1 MKFIVMKKTILF
13 RFSIVFTALLFLSSC
28 GLDLMVS
35 KFNTLEYTVT
45 PTQVEVHGGVIDIE
59 LDVNIPKKYFQK
71 NASAEFRPMLAESAE
86 SENKVFFEPV
96 QLQGEKV
103 SSNGKTIGYVTGGK
117 FTYKGSVN
125 YTDDMFAYD
134 LFATATATMNDNSK
148 YLGSLKIADG
158 VMATATRVK
167 NNEEPKFADH
177 TYEKETILEETA
189 VIYFTVNNSTV
200 RYSQKSSDE
209 VKRLKEFAKQGFKT
223 KNIEISSYASPEG
236 SLDVNDKVSG
246 NRAKSTFSY
255 AKRLMKDLKVDG
267 ANNDELYINT
277 SKGEDWNGFNNL
289 VNSSDLKDKSRVLN
303 IVRSQKDPQK
313 REEAI
318 RDMAEIYDAIEEDV
332 LPKLRKA
339 TITLRVYEPK
349 KTDEEIASLAISD
362 PSKLD
367 KKEMLYAATL
377 LNDNSI
383 KKTIYK
389 ATVSAYPNDYRAHNN
404 LLCINIIEKDF
415 NSAKMNLGKAEK
427 LGSNASE
434 VNENKGIMAAMEGD
448 LESANSLYNK
458 SGASN
463 LNKGILAIKMGN
475 YESAVSKLK
484 GDDFNATLAKILNG
498 TNATTSDKS
507 AEGYYLNAISNTRS
521 GSVDSA
527 IENLRQAINL
537 DANLAKDAAKDV
549 EFLKLKDNT
558 DFQSLVN

>member
-389 ATVSAYPNDYRAHNN
+389 ATINAHPNDYRAYNN

-475 YESAVSKLK
+475 YESAMSKLK

-527 IENLRQAINL
+527 VENLRQAINL
-537 DANLAKDAAKDV
+537 DANLAKEAAIDV
-549 EFLKLKDNT
+549 EFLKLKVNT

>member
-1 MKFIVMKKTILF
+1 MKKTILF
-13 RFSIVFTALLFLSSC
+13 RFSIAFTALLFLSSC

-389 ATVSAYPNDYRAHNN
+389 ATINAHPNDYRAYNN

-537 DANLAKDAAKDV
+537 DANLAKEAAKDV

>member
-1 MKFIVMKKTILF
+1 MKKTILF

-537 DANLAKDAAKDV
+537 DANLAKEAAKDV

>member
-1 MKFIVMKKTILF
+1 MKKTILF

-71 NASAEFRPMLAESAE
+71 NASAEFRPMLAKSAE

-125 YTDDMFAYD
+125 YTDDMFTYD
-134 LFATATATMNDNSK
+134 LFSTATATMNDNSK

-367 KKEMLYAATL
+367 KKEMLYAASL

-389 ATVSAYPNDYRAHNN
+389 ATINAHPNDYRAYNN

-427 LGSNASE
+427 LGYNASE

-521 GSVDSA
+521 GSVASA

-537 DANLAKDAAKDV
+537 DANLAKEAAKDV

>member
-1 MKFIVMKKTILF
+1 MKFMIMKKTNF
-13 RFSIVFTALLFLSSC
+13 FKSSIVFAVLLLLCSC

-71 NASAEFRPMLAESAE
+71 SASAEFRPMLAESAD
-86 SENKVFFEPV
+86 SDNKIFFEPV
-96 QLQGEKV
+96 KLQGEKI

-134 LFATATATMNDNSK
+134 LFATATASMNDNSK

-158 VMATATRVK
+158 IMATANRVK

-255 AKRLMKDLKVDG
+255 SKRLMRDLKVDG
-267 ANNDELYINT
+267 AKNDDLYINS

-289 VNSSDLKDKSRVLN
+289 VNSSDLKDKSKVLN
-303 IVRSQKDPQK
+303 IVRNQKDPQK

-318 RDMAEIYDAIEEDV
+318 RDMAEIYNAIEDDV

-362 PSKLD
+362 PSQLD
-367 KKEMLYAATL
+367 MKEMLFAATL
-377 LNDNSI
+377 TNDNSI

-389 ATVSAYPNDYRAHNN
+389 STSSVYPNDYRAYNN
-404 LLCINIIEKDF
+404 LLCLNIIEKDF
-415 NSAKMNLGKAEK
+415 NRAKMNLGKAEK
-427 LGSNASE
+427 LGANAKE
-434 VNENKGIMAAMEGD
+434 VSENKGIMAAISGD
-448 LESANSLYNK
+448 LEGANSLYSK
-458 SGASN
+458 SGASD

-475 YESAVSKLK
+475 YSSASSKLK
-484 GDDFNATLAKILNG
+484 GNGYNSTLAQILNG
-498 TNATTSDKS
+498 NNAVTIDKT
-507 AEGYYLNAISNTRS
+507 ADGYYLNAISSTRS
-521 GSVDSA
+521 GNFDNA
-527 IENLRQAINL
+527 IQNLSQAISLDTNL
-537 DANLAKDAAKDV
+537 SKEAAKDV
-549 EFLKLKDNT
+549 EFIKLKNNLE
-558 DFQSLVN
+558 FQSLVK

>member
-1 MKFIVMKKTILF
+1 MKKTILF

-71 NASAEFRPMLAESAE
+71 NASAEFRPMLAESAD
-86 SENKVFFEPV
+86 SENKIFFEAV

-125 YTDDMFAYD
+125 YTSDMFAYD

-148 YLGSLKIADG
+148 YLGSFKIADG
-158 VMATATRVK
+158 IMATATRVR
-167 NNEEPKFADH
+167 NNEEPKFAHH

-236 SLDVNDKVSG
+236 SLDINDKVSG

-255 AKRLMKDLKVDG
+255 AKQLMRDLKVDG
-267 ANNDELYINT
+267 AKNDELYINT
-277 SKGEDWNGFNNL
+277 SKGEDWDGFNNL
-289 VNSSDLKDKSRVLN
+289 VNSSDLKDKSKVLN
-303 IVRSQKDPQK
+303 IVRNQKDPQK

-339 TITLRVYEPK
+339 TITLRVFEPK

-362 PSKLD
+362 PTQLD

-377 LNDNSI
+377 LDDNSI

-389 ATVSAYPNDYRAHNN
+389 ATSKAYPNDYRAYNN
-404 LLCINIIEKDF
+404 LLCLDIIEKNL
-415 NSAKMNLGKAEK
+415 NSATMNLGKAEK
-427 LGSNASE
+427 LNASANE
-434 VNENKGIMAAMEGD
+434 VKENKGIMAALNGD
-448 LESANSLYNK
+448 LEGANALYSS
-458 SGASN
+458 SGASDI
-463 LNKGILAIKMGN
+463 NKGILAVKMGN
-475 YESAVSKLK
+475 YKTAVSKLK
-484 GDDFNATLAKILNG
+484 GDGFNATLAKILNG
-498 TNATTSDKS
+498 NNASTSDKT
-507 AEGYYLNAISNTRS
+507 AEGFYLNAISNTRS
-521 GSVDSA
+521 GNFDGA
-527 IENLRQAINL
+527 IQNLKQAISL
-537 DANLAKDAAKDV
+537 DANLSSEAAKDV
-549 EFLKLKDNT
+549 EFIKLQDNT
-558 DFQSLVN
+558 EFQSLAK

>member
-1 MKFIVMKKTILF
+1 MKKTILF

-303 IVRSQKDPQK
+303 IVRSQKDPLK

-537 DANLAKDAAKDV
+537 DANLAKEAAIDV
-549 EFLKLKDNT
+549 EFLKLKVNT

>member
-1 MKFIVMKKTILF
+1 MKKTILF

-125 YTDDMFAYD
+125 YTDDMFACD

-267 ANNDELYINT
+267 ANNDEIYINT

>member
-1 MKFIVMKKTILF
+1 MIMKKTNF
-13 RFSIVFTALLFLSSC
+13 FKSSIVFAALLLLSSC

-71 NASAEFRPMLAESAE
+71 NASAEFRPMLAESAD
-86 SENKVFFEPV
+86 SDNKVFFEPV
-96 QLQGEKV
+96 KLQGEKV

-117 FTYKGSVN
+117 FTYKGSLE
-125 YTDDMFAYD
+125 YTEDMFAYD

-158 VMATATRVK
+158 IMATATRVK

-255 AKRLMKDLKVDG
+255 AKRLMRDLKVDG
-267 ANNDELYINT
+267 AKNDDLYINS
-277 SKGEDWNGFNNL
+277 SKGEDWGGFNNL
-289 VNSSDLKDKSRVLN
+289 VNSSDLKDKSKVLN
-303 IVRSQKDPQK
+303 IVRNQKDPQK

-318 RDMAEIYDAIEEDV
+318 RDMAEIYDAIEDDV

-362 PSKLD
+362 PSQLD
-367 KKEMLYAATL
+367 MKEMLFAATL

-389 ATVSAYPNDYRAHNN
+389 ATTSAYPNDYRAYNN
-404 LLCINIIEKDF
+404 LLCMNIIEKDF
-415 NSAKMNLGKAEK
+415 NKAKMNLGKAEK
-427 LGSNASE
+427 LGSSAKE
-434 VNENKGIMAAMEGD
+434 VSENKGIMAAISGD
-448 LESANSLYNK
+448 LEGANSLYSK
-458 SGASN
+458 SGASD
-463 LNKGILAIKMGN
+463 LNKGILAIKMGD
-475 YESAVSKLK
+475 YASASSKLK
-484 GDDFNATLAKILNG
+484 GNGYNATLAQILNG
-498 TNATTSDKS
+498 NNATTSDKT
-507 AEGYYLNAISNTRS
+507 ADGYYLNAISSTCS
-521 GSVDSA
+521 GNFDKAVQ
-527 IENLRQAINL
+527 NLSQAISLDSNL
-537 DANLAKDAAKDV
+537 SKEAAKDV
-549 EFLKLKDNT
+549 EFIKLKDNLE
-558 DFQSLVN
+558 FQSLVK

>member
-1 MKFIVMKKTILF
+1 MKKTILF

-267 ANNDELYINT
+267 ANNDEIYINT

>member
-1 MKFIVMKKTILF
+1 MKFMIMKKTNF
-13 RFSIVFTALLFLSSC
+13 FKFSIVFAVLLLLSSC

-71 NASAEFRPMLAESAE
+71 SASAEFRPMLAESTD
-86 SENKVFFEPV
+86 SDNKVFFEPV
-96 QLQGEKV
+96 KLQGEKV

-117 FTYKGSVN
+117 FTYKGSVE
-125 YTDDMFAYD
+125 YTEDMFAYD
-134 LFATATATMNDNSK
+134 LFATATASMNDNSK

-158 VMATATRVK
+158 IMATATRVK

-236 SLDVNDKVSG
+236 SLDINDKVSG

-267 ANNDELYINT
+267 AKNDDLYINS

-289 VNSSDLKDKSRVLN
+289 VNSSDLKDKSKVLN
-303 IVRSQKDPQK
+303 IVRNQKDPQK

-318 RDMAEIYDAIEEDV
+318 RDMAEIYDAIEDDV

-367 KKEMLYAATL
+367 MKEMLFAATL
-377 LNDNSI
+377 INDNSI

-389 ATVSAYPNDYRAHNN
+389 ATTSAYPNDYRAYNN
-404 LLCINIIEKDF
+404 LLCLNIIEKDF
-415 NSAKMNLGKAEK
+415 NKAKMNLGKSEK
-427 LGSNASE
+427 LGGNAKEIS
-434 VNENKGIMAAMEGD
+434 ENKGILAAISGD
-448 LESANSLYNK
+448 LDGANSLYSK
-458 SGASN
+458 SGASD

-475 YESAVSKLK
+475 YASASSKLK
-484 GDDFNATLAKILNG
+484 GNGYNATLARILNG
-498 TNATTSDKS
+498 NNATTSDKT
-507 AEGYYLNAISNTRS
+507 ADGYYLNAISNTRS
-521 GSVDSA
+521 ADFDKAVQ
-527 IENLRQAINL
+527 NLSQAISL
-537 DANLAKDAAKDV
+537 DANLSKEAAKDV
-549 EFLKLKDNT
+549 EFIKLKDNLE
-558 DFQSLVN
+558 FQSLVK

>member
-71 NASAEFRPMLAESAE
+71 NASAEFRPMLAKSAE

-125 YTDDMFAYD
+125 YTDDMFTYD
-134 LFATATATMNDNSK
+134 LFSTATATMNDNSK

-367 KKEMLYAATL
+367 KKEMLYAASL

-389 ATVSAYPNDYRAHNN
+389 ATINAHPNDYRAYNN

-427 LGSNASE
+427 LGYNASE

-521 GSVDSA
+521 GSVASA

-537 DANLAKDAAKDV
+537 DANLAKEAAKDV

>member
-1 MKFIVMKKTILF
+1 MKKTILF

-389 ATVSAYPNDYRAHNN
+389 ATINAHPNDYRAYNN

-475 YESAVSKLK
+475 YESAMSKLK

-527 IENLRQAINL
+527 VENLRQAINL
-537 DANLAKDAAKDV
+537 DANLAKEAAIDV
-549 EFLKLKDNT
+549 EFLKLKVNT

>member
-1 MKFIVMKKTILF
+1 MKKTILF

>member
-1 MKFIVMKKTILF
+1 MKKTILF

-389 ATVSAYPNDYRAHNN
+389 ATINAHPNDYRAYNN

-475 YESAVSKLK
+475 YESAMSKLK

-537 DANLAKDAAKDV
+537 DANLAKEAAIDV
-549 EFLKLKDNT
+549 EFLKLKVNT

>member
-389 ATVSAYPNDYRAHNN
+389 ATINAHPNDYRAYNN

-475 YESAVSKLK
+475 YESAMSKLK

-537 DANLAKDAAKDV
+537 DANLAKEAAIDV
-549 EFLKLKDNT
+549 EFLKLKVNT

>member
-1 MKFIVMKKTILF
+1 MKKTILF

-86 SENKVFFEPV
+86 SENKVFFELV

-125 YTDDMFAYD
+125 YTENMFAYD

-389 ATVSAYPNDYRAHNN
+389 ATINAHPNDYRAYNN

-458 SGASN
+458 SEASN

-498 TNATTSDKS
+498 TNATTNDKS
-507 AEGYYLNAISNTRS
+507 AEGYYLNAISNIRS
-521 GSVDSA
+521 GSVASA

-537 DANLAKDAAKDV
+537 DPNLGKEAAKDV

-558 DFQSLVN
+558 DFKSLVN